1 MKGVEAHRP
10 GGSNMSISTPALVG
24 GAALAA
30 VVVGAAGFAIG
41 GGWSHEG
48 ALEATRLTARF
59 AFPWFVAAWSASALA
74 SLWPGGWRS
83 TLLRRRR
90 AVGLGFAACHFVHLG
105 FILTLAL
112 VFHHVL
118 PKVTIYAGGFTYLL
132 IAAMAATS
140 NDAAVRALGRKGW
153 KALHVTGGLM
163 ILLVFTNSYVSRLA
177 AKPWL
182 AIPALS
188 LIALAVT
195 LKLAAWA
202 LRGRRLQAA

>member
-10 GGSNMSISTPALVG
+10 GGSNMKISTPALVA

-30 VVVGAAGFAIG
+30 VLIGATGFALG

-59 AFPWFVAAWSASALA
+59 AFPWFIAAWAASALA
-74 SLWPGGWRS
+74 SLWPGGWRT

-90 AVGLGFAACHFVHLG
+90 AVGLSFAACHLVHLG

-153 KALHVTGGLM
+153 GVLHTVGGLM
-163 ILLVFTNSYVSRLA
+163 VLLVFTNSYAGRLT

-182 AIPALS
+182 AIPALG

-195 LKLAAWA
+195 LKLVAWA
-202 LRGRRLQAA
+202 QRGRRLQAA